1 MSSAHSFL
9 TLATSLTPSTYM
21 TTNGI
26 QTSQHISPTQSYM
39 SLIDE
44 VLTSISD
51 NVMTHLENR
60 KQRMDV
66 ARIMKMNKSLASFM
80 DSHQEDRKPT
90 PPCKSRTKVQDPPAT
105 SEQNSRRSSTDK
117 SSEDEL
123 PLGNSGRDY
132 NQVFSRASALL
143 RQSLSLLEDGGGV
156 IFLDTAPK
164 SSGGSSSGHS
174 LYRSDRDPKRD
185 SSRLAPDTAQLSRTP
200 SDEDGNRKDNLGAH
214 AAILACDIRDASFG
228 NPDQACHLSEEPP
241 AKIPVKTLL
250 KFIKKIPG
258 GQVYHFP
265 ELNSPGT
272 GELIRSRSGN
282 PQHQGNVEEADVRS
296 LFSHL
301 PGAVE
306 IIFVPLW
313 NTHLGRWSVCL
324 AYTLSSERNFTWEI
338 DYFFCRAFCNCVKA
352 EVDRCTVVLADQQ
365 KVCHSSS
372 SKTSHARIDS

>member
-1 MSSAHSFL
+1 
-9 TLATSLTPSTYM
+9 
-21 TTNGI
+21 
-26 QTSQHISPTQSYM
+26 
-39 SLIDE
+39 
-44 VLTSISD
+44 
-51 NVMTHLENR
+51 
-60 KQRMDV
+60 
-66 ARIMKMNKSLASFM
+66 MNKSLASFM

-90 PPCKSRTKVQDPPAT
+90 RPCTSQTKVQDSPAP

-123 PLGNSGRDY
+123 PLGNGGGDY
-132 NQVFSRASALL
+132 SQVFSRASTLL
-143 RQSLSLLEDGGGV
+143 RQSLSLFEDGGGV
-156 IFLDTAPK
+156 IFLDTAPT
-164 SSGGSSSGHS
+164 SSGGNSSGQS
-174 LYRSDRDPKRD
+174 FYRSERGPKRD

-200 SDEDGNRKDNLGAH
+200 SDEEGKRKDNSGAH
-214 AAILACDIRDASFG
+214 ATILACNICDASSG
-228 NPDQACHLSEEPP
+228 NPDQACHLNGQPS

-250 KFIKKIPG
+250 KFIKKVPA

-265 ELNSPGT
+265 ELYSPGT
-272 GELIRSRSGN
+272 GELSRSRSEN
-282 PQHQGNVEEADVRS
+282 PQHQGNVEETDVRS

-352 EVDRCTVVLADQQ
+352 EIDRCAVVLADQQ
-365 KVCHSSS
+365 KVCHLISSEA
-372 SKTSHARIDS
+372 SHFSD